1 MQFNYKRVCVL
12 PEQLEYSLIREGEEK
27 ILRFNYEFYPKVP
40 SIEDDPLV
48 MSSIIETIAEVGT
61 VSRIVLFQKRDFEY
75 DYGQT
80 QLLVEIAQLFRKVV
94 KEKYLEAYRRLLTDP
109 MGLKCL
115 ANRAGEFQRL
125 LYEQLKSDVVG
136 SYVTLKRLAREERLR
151 REVMLDARC
160 GPIFDQYLN
169 LLDTL
174 QTHMEETR
182 IIQSAQAALA
192 GYKVGDRTIY
202 RDLFYPT
209 IKPDFLF
216 TKLQAQY
223 PSNGI
228 EEDAYLVDD
237 TEVTI
242 FSFPDSVIN
251 LYHVLPPEF
260 RLAEDEYELLDTAR
274 TIMAEHKPSKEEFI
288 DPERVREVFFNVGH
302 DLLEELSTSRNIP
315 LSEQRLEKL
324 TEILVRYT
332 VGFGLIEV
340 LLADEK
346 IQDISI
352 NSPQGQ
358 LTIFIVHGDFGECTT
373 NIVPT
378 RTDAESWASKLR
390 LISGRPL
397 DEANPIL
404 DTEIALPTSRARV
417 SVITNPLDPTGLAYS
432 FRRHRDDPW
441 TLALFIKTKMI
452 NSLAAGLIS
461 FLVDGTRTVLV
472 TGTRSSGKTS
482 VLGSLL
488 VEIMRRYR
496 VITIEDT
503 LELPSESLRK
513 LGYNIQSMKVAGA
526 LAKPGAEVSAT
537 DGIRATL
544 RLGDSALFIGEVR
557 SQEAISLYEAMR
569 VGAAA
574 NVVAGTIHAESPYGV
589 YDRVVNDIGVPK
601 TSFKATD
608 IIIVANPIRLAGGIR
623 RVRRVLSITEIR
635 KHWENDPLLEGGF
648 VDLMKYNVETDQLEP
663 TADLLNG
670 DSEVLKTIASNVRGL
685 AGDWDAV
692 WDNILLRGRV
702 KETLVKYAD
711 KFKMDDILEAKFAIQ
726 TNDMFHTILRNVQ
739 EELGKADSER
749 IFFEWEEWLKREL
762 KKRKLG
768 EF

>member
-1 MQFNYKRVCVL
+1 M
-12 PEQLEYSLIREGEEK
+12 PQLEYSVIREGEEK
-27 ILRFNYEFYPKVP
+27 ILRFSCEAYTKVP

-48 MSSIIETIAEVGT
+48 MGTVVETIAEVGF

-75 DYGQT
+75 DYSQT
-80 QLLVEIAQLFRKVV
+80 QLLVEIAALLRKII
-94 KEKYLEAYRRLLTDP
+94 KEKYIEEYRKLVTDP
-109 MGLKCL
+109 QSIKCMT
-115 ANRAGEFQRL
+115 NRIGDFQRL
-125 LYEQLKSDVVG
+125 FYDQMKGDPIG
-136 SYVTLKRLAREERLR
+136 AYVTVKRITREEKLR
-151 REVMLDARC
+151 ADLLAGTRC
-160 GPIFDQYLN
+160 APGYGRYIA
-169 LLDTL
+169 LLDGL
-174 QTHMEETR
+174 IGEMEKTQL
-182 IIQSAQAALA
+182 IQGAQSFIA
-192 GYKVGDRTIY
+192 GYKVGDREVY
-202 RDLFYPT
+202 RRFLYPT

-216 TKLQAQY
+216 TKIQAQY
-223 PSNGI
+223 PPNGI
-228 EEDAYLVDD
+228 EEDAYVLGE

-242 FSFPDSVIN
+242 FSFPDSVLT
-251 LYHVLPPEF
+251 LYHIIPPEF
-260 RLAEDEYELLDTAR
+260 KLTEDEYEVLDNAR
-274 TIMAEHKPSKEEFI
+274 TILAEHKPTKEEFI
-288 DPERVREVFFNVGH
+288 DPERVREVFFNVGR
-302 DLLEELSTSRNIP
+302 DLIEELITSKQLT
-315 LSEQRLEKL
+315 LSEQRKEKL

-340 LLADEK
+340 LLTDEK

-358 LTIFIVHGDFGECTT
+358 VNIFVVHADYGECST
-373 NIVPT
+373 NIIPT
-378 RTDAESWASKLR
+378 RTDTESWASKLR

-404 DTEIALPTSRARV
+404 DTEIVLPDARARV
-417 SVITNPLDPTGLAYS
+417 SVITSPLDPTGLAYS

-441 TLALFIKTKMI
+441 TLPLFIKTKMI
-452 NSLAAGLIS
+452 NGLAAGLIS

-482 VLGSLL
+482 LLGSLL

-503 LELPSESLRK
+503 LELPSESLRRM
-513 LGYNIQSMKVAGA
+513 GYNIQSMKVAGA
-526 LAKPGAEVSAT
+526 LAKPGAEVTAT

-608 IIIVANPIRLAGGIR
+608 IIIVANPIRLPGGIR

-635 KHWENDPLLEGGF
+635 KHWEQDPLLEGGF
-648 VDLMKYNVETDQLEP
+648 VDLMRYNVQTDQLEP
-663 TADLLNG
+663 TPDLLNG
-670 DSEVLKTIASNVRGL
+670 DSEVLKTIAANIRGL

-692 WDNILLRGRV
+692 WDNILLRGKI
-702 KETLVKYAD
+702 KETLVQYAERY
-711 KFKMDDILEAKFAIQ
+711 KLDDLLEAKFTIHA
-726 TNDMFHTILRNVQ
+726 NDIFHTLLTRIQ
-739 EELGKADSER
+739 EEIGRADSER
-749 IFFEWEEWLKREL
+749 LFFEWEEWLKREL
-762 KKRKLG
+762 KKKRLHIA
-768 EF
+768 